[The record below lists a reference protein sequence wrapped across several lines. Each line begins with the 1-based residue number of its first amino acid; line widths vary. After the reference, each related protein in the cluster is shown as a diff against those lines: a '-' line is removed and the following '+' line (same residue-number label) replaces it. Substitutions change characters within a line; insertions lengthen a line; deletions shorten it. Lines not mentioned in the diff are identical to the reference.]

1 MKKFVTLFPQT
12 MNFHLT
18 KDVGMIPYM
27 MGMENLGYSTELVT
41 YDNDEYSYLEKES
54 KGLQLTFLDK
64 KTGNEM
70 LDTLVY
76 IWKNAKSIDV
86 LNLYHWGRKAYFRM
100 LLYKLRNPKGVVFVK
115 LDMSMNG
122 IGVLQNNKRARCIFK
137 RIVKKAECVSVESTM
152 IQSELKRKVDV
163 EVQYFPNGFKYY
175 SDNQIDKKEKIVLT
189 VGRIGTEQK
198 ATKELVGGFV
208 EFWETHKDW
217 KLVLVGPVE
226 KDFFEWYENINRE
239 EKLANVIDL
248 VGEVNDKKELAQFY
262 KRASVFAL
270 PSRWES
276 FGLVLVEAMSFGCSL
291 LATEKVV
298 AAQDILNENC
308 VIIPTESEENI
319 TTGLKKIVDEIGV
332 SASTIEKN
340 IEDVNKSFNWE
351 ALAKKLDEMLREH
364 MR

>member
-1 MKKFVTLFPQT
+1 MKKFVTLFPHA

-27 MGMENLGYSTELVT
+27 MGTENLGYDTELVT
-41 YDNDEYSYLEKES
+41 YNNDEYSYLEKES

-70 LDTLVY
+70 LDTLIY

-122 IGVLQNNKRARCIFK
+122 VEVLQNNKRARYIFK
-137 RIVKKAECVSVESTM
+137 QIVKKAECVSVESTM
-152 IQSELKRKVDV
+152 IQSELKKKVGV

-175 SDNQIDKKEKIVLT
+175 SNNQIDKKDKIVLT

-208 EFWETHKDW
+208 EFWKTHKDW
-217 KLVLVGPVE
+217 KLVLVGPIE
-226 KDFFEWYENINRE
+226 EDFLQWYENINSK
-239 EKLANVIDL
+239 EKLDNVINL
-248 VGEVNDKKELAQFY
+248 IGEVQDKKELARYY
-262 KRASVFAL
+262 KSASIFAL

-291 LATEKVV
+291 LTTEKVV
-298 AAQDILNENC
+298 AAKDILNDNC

-319 TTGLKKIVDEIGV
+319 AIGLAKIVDEIGV
-332 SASTIEKN
+332 SALTIEKN
-340 IEDVNKSFNWE
+340 IEDVNKYFNWGV
-351 ALAKKLDEMLREH
+351 LAKKLDEMLSEFV
-364 MR
+364 